1 MKHPQQENLLHV
13 DVKELKGHPGAQ
25 QTLSTTVE
33 APAGFGTV
41 LVGIAE
47 HSELNLDLR
56 AESVHEGVLLT
67 GTASAEVNGQCGRC
81 LDPISY
87 PLTVDVMQLYS
98 WEPPEQSS
106 TAQSGPEE
114 DDEETRHVTE
124 QLSID
129 AEPVLRDLMVSA
141 LPFQPVCRAD
151 CPGLCSQCG
160 FRMEEDPSHAHEQLD
175 PRWATLAGL
184 ADQLNESD
192 EDGAAASS

>member
-1 MKHPQQENLLHV
+1 MHV

-33 APAGFGTV
+33 APAGLGTV

-47 HSELNLDLR
+47 GSELHLDLR

-67 GTASAEVNGQCGRC
+67 GTASAEVTGQCGRC

-98 WEPPEQSS
+98 WEPQEASS
-106 TAQSGPEE
+106 PEE

-124 QLSID
+124 GLHID
-129 AEPVLRDLMVSA
+129 VEPALRDLMVSA

-160 FRMEEDPSHAHEQLD
+160 FRMEEDPGHAHEQLD
-175 PRWATLAGL
+175 PRWAALAGL